1 MNLIC
6 LMDLILFLL
15 YKIVLNTSLTKH
27 KTITNNLPVQ
37 IYVNKI
43 ENRIFLKIKAGFKL
57 ESLSKETIK
66 LLGSTK
72 KITIKIRMEKMHQNY
87 NQLKEF

>member
-72 KITIKIRMEKMHQNY
+72 KITIKIRTEKMYQNY
-87 NQLKEF
+87 NQLK